1 MGAGAP
7 DAVVVGAGPNGL
19 AAAIV
24 LARTG
29 RKVLVLEAHGTVG
42 GGVRSAELTLP
53 GFVHDVCS
61 AIHPLA
67 LASPF
72 FRDQPLAEHGLT
84 FVQSPAAVAHP
95 FDDGGA
101 AVLERSIDAT
111 GRTLGRDAAVYRRIM
126 APLVADADGLVDGL
140 LGPLRLPRHPLALA
154 RFGVFGLLPA
164 RWLAERFFRGEAAR
178 GLFAGLAAHSKIGRA
193 HV

>member
-1 MGAGAP
+1 
-7 DAVVVGAGPNGL
+7 
-19 AAAIV
+19 
-24 LARTG
+24 
-29 RKVLVLEAHGTVG
+29 
-42 GGVRSAELTLP
+42 
-53 GFVHDVCS
+53 
-61 AIHPLA
+61 
-67 LASPF
+67 
-72 FRDQPLAEHGLT
+72 
-84 FVQSPAAVAHP
+84 VQSPAAVAHP

-178 GLFAGLAAHSKIGRA
+178 GLFAGLAAHSIQPLEHPLTAAPGLVLGLLGHAVGWPMARGGSQRISDA
-193 HV
+193 MAA